1 MPSQQRSG
9 GLVQLEQGQVVVVGL
24 IVIVMMKMDA
34 LDPRHLLCRAA
45 AVDQKFAKVDCP
57 H

>member
-9 GLVQLEQGQVVVVGL
+9 GPVQLEQGQVVVVGL